1 MLSDYIVHRFHEL
14 IEKTYYKLVLV
25 LAIFSIFSIVL
36 SGLSLFGE
44 ATLRYFALITSIMG
58 FIIAKIILNRLSKK
72 IRKLLSSPEREL
84 KVKRYLQILKDVYIP
99 SDYLLRISTEPK
111 VLDPLTKSEKKRL
124 EAGLEL
130 LKSKYL
136 NLETRIKIVYIA
148 TLLAVILPHIIVTKD
163 FIVFILTLILILSMR
178 KN

>member
-14 IEKTYYKLVLV
+14 VEKTYYKLVLV

-58 FIIAKIILNRLSKK
+58 FIIAKTILNRLSKK

-84 KVKRYLQILKDVYIP
+84 KVK
-99 SDYLLRISTEPK
+99 
-111 VLDPLTKSEKKRL
+111 
-124 EAGLEL
+124 
-130 LKSKYL
+130 
-136 NLETRIKIVYIA
+136 
-148 TLLAVILPHIIVTKD
+148 
-163 FIVFILTLILILSMR
+163 
-178 KN
+178 